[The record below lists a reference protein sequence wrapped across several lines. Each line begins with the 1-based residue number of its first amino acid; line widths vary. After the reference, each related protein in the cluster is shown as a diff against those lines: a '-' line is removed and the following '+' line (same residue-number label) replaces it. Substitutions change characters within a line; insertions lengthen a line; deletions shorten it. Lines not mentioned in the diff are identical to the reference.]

1 MLWPEEIKPST
12 QNLTEKK
19 GLLLNVFC
27 KLFCLHCHPLGEAGL
42 FFPFSKRRGP
52 WWWIYRYAHRPAGT
66 VYLSRLLRLMSAS

>member
-42 FFPFSKRRGP
+42 FFPLVKGGDLGGGFIDMPIGQLAQS
-52 WWWIYRYAHRPAGT
+52 T
-66 VYLSRLLRLMSAS
+66 